1 MMSVQTLADREKMN
15 QGVWVHFLSTLIWII
30 VRNSRLPSADGHD
43 RWMAEIASDEG
54 RPAWLADWEKEGRA
68 DLISCNN
75 GPASCQMQSR
85 LPTLTTF
92 PHSVAQFSHFR
103 TCANRSFPSK
113 LRSITVRIL
122 QDSTTP
128 RPSLLIPIRVSWW
141 TFLFCCCFFA

>member
-15 QGVWVHFLSTLIWII
+15 QGVWVHFLSTLIWTI

-75 GPASCQMQSR
+75 GPASCQMQSP
-85 LPTLTTF
+85 LPTLTS
-92 PHSVAQFSHFR
+92 PHSSITQCSRFR
-103 TCANRSFPSK
+103 MCVNPSFPSK
-113 LRSITVRIL
+113 LRSITVRIP

-128 RPSLLIPIRVSWW
+128 RPSLPIPIRVSWW
-141 TFLFCCCFFA
+141 TFFFA